1 MKKLQRFCATA
12 VLIFVLALSVFAG
25 EMAGPGVTGPGP
37 QSSTT
42 TGDIGAPGATAPSD
56 MPGPGRAVLLDPV
69 TEAALILL
77 KSLLSL
83 F

>member
-12 VLIFVLALSVFAG
+12 VLTLILALSVFAG
-25 EMAGPGVTGPGP
+25 EMGSPGVSGPGP
-37 QSSTT
+37 QSCAT
-42 TGDIGAPGATAPSD
+42 IGEMGSPGHIAPGD
-56 MPGPGRAVLLDPV
+56 MPGPGVAVLDPV
-69 TEAALILL
+69 TEAALVLL

>member
-25 EMAGPGVTGPGP
+25 EMAGPGVTDPTP
-37 QSSTT
+37 QSAAT
-42 TGDIGAPGATAPSD
+42 TGTPGATTD
-56 MPGPGRAVLLDPV
+56 PGDIADPGVIVLDPV
-69 TEAALILL
+69 TEAALTLL